1 MKERVKGVI
10 KNDFQKQKCHTLH
23 QSDIMS
29 GKEVSLL
36 TLKPKIKTKEK
47 QKWKLKD
54 VPLFSQRITWPGS
67 NTVPSQEAQRTP
79 AHSSSGL

>member
-23 QSDIMS
+23 RSDKMG

-36 TLKPKIKTKEK
+36 TLKPKKKTKEK
-47 QKWKLKD
+47 QK
-54 VPLFSQRITWPGS
+54 
-67 NTVPSQEAQRTP
+67 
-79 AHSSSGL
+79 